1 MSLLFCS
8 ANSIARFSVSCTA
21 PALALAAGA
30 CDASCAT
37 AGKSVAVISATRQ
50 TTPPHPFILDFLG
63 TVLTMRASSNSAVH
77 VCPEFFKVRPFY
89 AANHKLFV
97 PQRLNRLQPRRLV
110 RRQIPEKKPCRTRNP
125 KRNHHADPRDRHAQI
140 SRQQRLDDHRNRQ
153 PNQNA
158 QHRAAPA
165 DQKRLNQKLIKNL

>member
-30 CDASCAT
+30 CDASCAN
-37 AGKSVAVISATRQ
+37 AGKFAVMSATRQ
-50 TTPPHPFILDFLG
+50 ITPPHPFILDFLG

-97 PQRLNRLQPRRLV
+97 PQRLDRLQPRRLV
-110 RRQIPEKKPCRTRNP
+110 RRQIPKKKPRRARNS
-125 KRNHHADPRDRHAQI
+125 KRNHYADPRDRHAQ
-140 SRQQRLDDHRNRQ
+140 
-153 PNQNA
+153 
-158 QHRAAPA
+158 
-165 DQKRLNQKLIKNL
+165 